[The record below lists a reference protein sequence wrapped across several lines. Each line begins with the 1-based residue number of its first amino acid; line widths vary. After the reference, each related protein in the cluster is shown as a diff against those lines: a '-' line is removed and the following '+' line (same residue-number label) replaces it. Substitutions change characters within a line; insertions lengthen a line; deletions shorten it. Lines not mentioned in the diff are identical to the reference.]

1 MRASSFQVRVILAGN
16 GREVKCSRPL
26 LGLHLVKSSQ
36 GEGQIE
42 KRWDRLRK
50 IFSERMGTNYF
61 RGLRLEGVSY
71 NVQIFSGPQVQFS
84 DTSVIILF
92 QSATEQNIEAG

>member
-1 MRASSFQVRVILAGN
+1 
-16 GREVKCSRPL
+16 
-26 LGLHLVKSSQ
+26 
-36 GEGQIE
+36 
-42 KRWDRLRK
+42 
-50 IFSERMGTNYF
+50 MGTNYF

-71 NVQIFSGPQVQFS
+71 NLQIFSGPQVQFS